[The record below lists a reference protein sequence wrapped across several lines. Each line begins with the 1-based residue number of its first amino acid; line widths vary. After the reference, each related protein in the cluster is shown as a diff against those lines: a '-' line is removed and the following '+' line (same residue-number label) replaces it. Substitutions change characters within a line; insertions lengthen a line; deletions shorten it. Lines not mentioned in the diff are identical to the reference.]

1 MVLFGS
7 SILLLAACY
16 FSKQSPSFQVY
27 SFFAMDAADNIVGHH
42 HVDYEVIKKFQQLD
56 SQYSAKKF
64 QKLEERF
71 TTPII
76 ILPTKP
82 PKTMTV
88 KKVETKTS
96 SIFFHHHHHHDD
108 EENE

>member
-1 MVLFGS
+1 
-7 SILLLAACY
+7 
-16 FSKQSPSFQVY
+16 
-27 SFFAMDAADNIVGHH
+27 MDADNIVGH
-42 HVDYEVIKKFQQLD
+42 HVDYEVIKKLD

-71 TTPII
+71 TNPII
-76 ILPTKP
+76 ILLPTKP
-82 PKTMTV
+82 PKTTTV

-96 SIFFHHHHHHDD
+96 IVFHHHD